1 MNALRIARRLSSPR
15 LERSLS
21 TSSAVWSGHNKW
33 SKIKHKK
40 GANDLKKG
48 ELYGRASRDILL
60 AIRQGG
66 SADPEANSALAAV
79 VRRARSQ
86 GVPKDNIETCIKKAV
101 AKGSSSNAQAVTYE
115 AMKDSVGII
124 IECLSDNASRTVL
137 KMRETLG
144 RQGAHFA
151 PVAFLFHRKGS
162 VRVAVEQG
170 DDLDERLETLI
181 NAALEAGAEDFEQLD
196 APESEG
202 VVEMEVGL

>member
-1 MNALRIARRLSSPR
+1 M
-15 LERSLS
+15 
-21 TSSAVWSGHNKW
+21 
-33 SKIKHKK
+33 
-40 GANDLKKG
+40 
-48 ELYGRASRDILL
+48 
-60 AIRQGG
+60 
-66 SADPEANSALAAV
+66 
-79 VRRARSQ
+79 
-86 GVPKDNIETCIKKAV
+86 PKDNIETCIKKAV

-202 VVEMEVGL
+202 VVEMEFTCPPGLLSPLTAALASPGLCKELLGSELIYAPVDPAGPPDEDTVAKISHLVEDLEDLEDTLRVWTTLDG